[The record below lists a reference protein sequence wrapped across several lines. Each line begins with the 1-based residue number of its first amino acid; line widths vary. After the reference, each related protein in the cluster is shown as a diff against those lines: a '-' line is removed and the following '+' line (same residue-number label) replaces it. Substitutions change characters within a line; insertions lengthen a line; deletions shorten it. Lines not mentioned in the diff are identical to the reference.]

1 MREVVE
7 LEGSVFVRGEGRVG
21 DKGHRAVVQAELQL
35 LIQLFQRDL
44 QGAFPKVISGDG
56 EGHGIGR
63 DSEVAAA
70 GLLRD
75 RAAVCCRGR
84 RLDWL
89 HRGGFRVLKEKA
101 DQHQHRQP
109 AAQHHAP
116 AGTRGRGCRGG
127 RDALRALLVQNLAG
141 DLLGAA

>member
-1 MREVVE
+1 MGEVVE
-7 LEGSVFVRGEGRVG
+7 LEGGVFVRGKGRVG

-44 QGAFPKVISGDG
+44 QGAFPKVISRNG
-56 EGHGIGR
+56 EGHGIGQ
-63 DSEVAAA
+63 DGEVAAA

-84 RLDWL
+84 RLDRL
-89 HRGGFRVLKEKA
+89 HRGGFGVLEEKA
-101 DQHQHRQP
+101 GKDQHRQP

-127 RDALRALLVQNLAG
+127 RVACRGLLV
-141 DLLGAA
+141 